1 MLSLLIGTMVVF
13 LGSVLVDMVPD
24 LVDGDM
30 VMVGER

>member
-1 MLSLLIGTMVVF
+1 MLSLLIDAMVVF
-13 LGSVLVDMVPD
+13 LGSVVVDLVPD